1 MTAEPVAPDS
11 GTVRDL
17 LRGGGGHLL
26 GATAVQAVGQ
36 GAAMACN
43 AVFFVT
49 VVGLAPAEYGATH
62 SVAAA
67 VAMVAAVVLGR
78 LTDRW
83 GARGTAIGLAVACA
97 IAVASYA
104 LVHDLIGF
112 VLVQLLVSSL
122 RMGKQIGEHTLV
134 GQLVAGRARFRAYQR
149 SVLNA
154 GMAVG
159 TLSATIPLYLDSR
172 PAFLAVIFFNAA
184 ALVVGALL
192 LRAVPAP
199 ATTRA
204 RRSRTDWRAVRDLR
218 YAGVGLLCGL
228 LEVRDGILTIA
239 LPLWLASSVD
249 VPRPMAAYL
258 LFLNTA
264 MVIGLQVRASRGAA
278 ALPGAAVIVA
288 VGGAALGLSCV
299 VIGAASHLPGWWAVV
314 ALLGA
319 MVCFTLGE
327 MWCAAASWTFSY
339 DLADPLALGEYQG
352 VFGMTTG
359 VGQLVGPVV
368 ATTVALAFGV
378 WGWLFIGLGFLA
390 AGLVAG
396 QVVRRTGPGHDAA
409 PRVPAVSTRS

>member
-1 MTAEPVAPDS
+1 MTADRVTRDT

-17 LRGGGGHLL
+17 LRGGGGYLL
-26 GATAVQAVGQ
+26 GATFVQAVGQ

-49 VVGLAPAEYGATH
+49 VVGLGPAEYGVTH
-62 SVAAA
+62 SVAAVVAMAAA
-67 VAMVAAVVLGR
+67 VAFGR

-83 GARGTAIGLAVACA
+83 GARNTAIWLAVAGAC
-97 IAVASYA
+97 AVAAYA
-104 LVHDLIGF
+104 VVYDLVGF

-122 RMGKQIGEHTLV
+122 RMGRQIGEHTLV
-134 GQLVAGRARFRAYQR
+134 GQLVDGRARFRAYQR

-154 GMAVG
+154 GMALG
-159 TLSATIPLYLDSR
+159 TLAATVPLYLDSR
-172 PAFLAVIFFNAA
+172 AAFLAVIFFNAA
-184 ALVVGALL
+184 ALVVGGLL
-192 LRAVPAP
+192 LRAVPGP
-199 ATTRA
+199 ARVTA

-218 YAGVGLLCGL
+218 YVGVGLLCGL

-249 VPRPMAAYL
+249 APRPMAAYL

-264 MVIGLQVRASRGAA
+264 LVIVSQVRASRGAA
-278 ALPGAAVIVA
+278 ELPGAAVTVA
-288 VGGAALGLSCV
+288 RGGAALGLSCV
-299 VIGAASHLPGWWAVV
+299 VIGAASFLLDWWAVV

-339 DLADPLALGEYQG
+339 DLADPRAQGEYQG

-390 AGLVAG
+390 AGLAAG
-396 QVVRRTGPGHDAA
+396 RVVRRIGPGHDAA
-409 PRVPAVSTRS
+409 PRVPAASTRS